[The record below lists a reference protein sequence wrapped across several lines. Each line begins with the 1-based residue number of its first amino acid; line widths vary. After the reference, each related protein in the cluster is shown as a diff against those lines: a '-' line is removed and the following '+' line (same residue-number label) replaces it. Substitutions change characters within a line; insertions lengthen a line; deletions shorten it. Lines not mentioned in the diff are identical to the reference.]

1 MLNFT
6 PQDIFSSHRFT
17 FHASQFLTKNSEKQW
32 HRIVLLIFL
41 PIIILSLATYYE
53 DRFFLGSVALPSL
66 EHGQVLG
73 MSFLGDTMVWPFC
86 ILVPLLLKFVVNAAN
101 QTTTTLNRL
110 THQIYDNWP
119 ANDRPDNFDQVVD
132 TTRNIFRGEHG
143 VLLRLIKYLPYIIA
157 ASFWIYNTTTCA
169 FHDYL
174 PEKYYPYK
182 SSQVTVLSYP
192 VTESNDSDKLV
203 KLDVVLAL
211 PKWDCDREDAPWSTG
226 LTRIWT
232 LFYYGLP
239 PFLLAQLILMMAGLS
254 YYLKHFRRW
263 ASDRKCHDDQDT
275 LLVKP
280 FADDGYGGL
289 GFIANT
295 GMAYFYTSFFFV
307 LLVLMSYF
315 KEGAAPSWHNYLLII
330 ALIPITLLTFII
342 PALAVRDTIKDAK
355 DRYLDFLCHHSN
367 HLFGE
372 ILHHND
378 EKKLHFDHYHS
389 KISSLKIF
397 YDQVEKMA
405 VWPFS
410 TSALLKIS
418 FTAIMPLL
426 AAGLEL
432 YIKSQ

>member
-1 MLNFT
+1 MLDFSS
-6 PQDIFSSHRFT
+6 QDIFSSHRLT
-17 FHASQFLTKNSEKQW
+17 FHASQFLTKNLDTQW
-32 HRIVLLIFL
+32 YRIGLLIFL
-41 PIIILSLATYYE
+41 PLIILSFATYYE
-53 DRFFLGSVALPSL
+53 GVFILGSVTFASP
-66 EHGQVLG
+66 EHGQILG

-86 ILVPLLLKFVVNAAN
+86 ILVPLLLKFVVNAASHTAN
-101 QTTTTLNRL
+101 TLNRL
-110 THQIYDNWP
+110 TQQIYENWP
-119 ANDRPDNFDQVVD
+119 VNDRPDNLERVVN
-132 TTRNIFRGEHG
+132 TTRNIFKGEHG
-143 VLLRLIKYLPYIIA
+143 ISLRIVKYLPYIVA

-182 SSQVTVLSYP
+182 SSHVTVLSDP
-192 VTESNDSDKLV
+192 VTGSHSSVKLV
-203 KLDVVLAL
+203 QLDELLAL
-211 PKWDCDREDAPWSTG
+211 PKWDCNRKHAPWSTG

-239 PFLLAQLILMMAGLS
+239 PFLLAQLILMIAGLS
-254 YYLKHFRRW
+254 YYLKHFRQW
-263 ASDRKCHDDQDT
+263 AGERKYHDDQDT

-330 ALIPITLLTFII
+330 ILIPITLLTFII

-372 ILHHND
+372 ILHYND
-378 EKKLHFDHYHS
+378 DNKLHFDHYHS

-432 YIKSQ
+432 YLKSQ